1 MARILARIQW
11 EKLDKMCC
19 RCEEDATHK
28 FVKETLFRYEEK
40 FYCDEHILERT
51 KEEGVQW

>member
-51 KEEGVQW
+51 KEEGVQ

>member
-1 MARILARIQW
+1 MAIQW

-19 RCEEDATHK
+19 RCEKDATHK
-28 FVKETLFRYEEK
+28 FVKETLRIFGLRYEEK

-51 KEEGVQW
+51 KEEGCQ